1 MQEMQPRRVCDTID
15 AARQGR
21 PWPPLPVLHAAAVLR
36 PRGLI
41 PLSLWS
47 ELWALLLPEQLLLL
61 ANAKAALPL
70 RIISLERASCW
81 VQHRPPSL
89 AFCIS
94 NTATGSSTVLAT
106 RTRAELQVWTFAL
119 AYFTHLSSAVSVFS
133 SNPQLFCAPSAP

>member
-70 RIISLERASCW
+70 RILSLLCVVGAAWTASAAARTEHGRCARIRRW
-81 VQHRPPSL
+81 ARG
-89 AFCIS
+89 
-94 NTATGSSTVLAT
+94 ATWL
-106 RTRAELQVWTFAL
+106 
-119 AYFTHLSSAVSVFS
+119 
-133 SNPQLFCAPSAP
+133 